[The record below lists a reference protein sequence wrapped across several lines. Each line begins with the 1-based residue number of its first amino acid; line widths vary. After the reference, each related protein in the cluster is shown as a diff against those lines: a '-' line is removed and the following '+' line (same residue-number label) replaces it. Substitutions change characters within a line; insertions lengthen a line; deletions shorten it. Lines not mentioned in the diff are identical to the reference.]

1 MVIIYG
7 EILKLTKQDVDYSKR
22 TATLRD
28 TKNGEDR
35 VIPLTEEA
43 IKVIKEQ
50 PATTTGHIFN
60 QVTNDRFKHYWVRA
74 KIKAGIV
81 NFRFHDLRACAIT
94 NFFLPPY
101 NFNIPMVAKIS
112 GHKSYKELYRYER
125 MKPEDIVTEFIKLKK

>member
-1 MVIIYG
+1 MNEHQVLELLIDAI
-7 EILKLTKQDVDYSKR
+7 EM
-22 TATLRD
+22 
-28 TKNGEDR
+28 EDWSL
-35 VIPLTEEA
+35 VEEA

-74 KIKAGIV
+74 KIKAGIA

-101 NFNIPMVAKIS
+101 NFNIPMVAKIN
-112 GHKSYKELYRYER
+112 G
-125 MKPEDIVTEFIKLKK
+125 PIVIPYFMSVQL